1 MMNESEF
8 LTRSEGILDSLES
21 QADDWVAL
29 HDLDIEANRNG
40 NVLTLIFDDAIH
52 VVINSQAPMQEMW
65 VAAPSGGFH
74 YRFDGQ
80 HWNDTRGGPN
90 MAEALSQIC
99 SEAAGCPI
107 RVVV

>member
-1 MMNESEF
+1 MNETEF
-8 LTRSEGILDSLES
+8 LARSEAILDSLES
-21 QADDWVAL
+21 QSDDWVAL
-29 HDLDIEANRNG
+29 HDLDIEANRSG

-80 HWNDTRGGPN
+80 LWNNTRGGPN
-90 MAEALSQIC
+90 LAEALSQIV
-99 SEAAGCPI
+99 SEATGEPI
-107 RVVV
+107 KVMV